1 MRILFIV
8 FLLLLPICSY
18 AETKT
23 ITKTAKVVVPENQ
36 SVEQVKQYISDRL
49 FREAAEEA
57 GVAVSSSTVLV
68 DGKVS
73 KDEIK
78 MQTSAIAKK
87 DVKVLNQAI
96 EKGQTYITVQ
106 VTATVDSGELD
117 AFLRQLMQNEA
128 LKQELEQERKEKLA
142 LEKKLKNASKE
153 EYDKTLS
160 VQAANIAKA
169 RAARQKQLEKEISNA
184 KQQLMEAQRR
194 QQAEELQA
202 AKELEQIQKEYMAQ
216 DAALQARIAA
226 EKDAQAKAE
235 MEHQA
240 LLAELAKNAL
250 INDKTMDIAANDTVE
265 VIAIDAAQVRTN
277 FSSLVNEYKTA
288 MNANSKQLEMYHK
301 SQLAILEKQKFTEE
315 IPKKGEWDNTAT
327 YNEKKNAYDKR
338 KADFENK
345 KKQDIAELKAEYAE
359 KKAKNEKDTKT
370 SLLKALKPLYERL
383 KKYNTGMYISSNT
396 SKAVIDFGERDLD
409 NMKLPIIVKY
419 KTKKYNFTYKFT
431 SLQEFRA
438 MYDTR
443 ASFKAVPLFGLEPNG
458 AKGAKPYLTGFRVV
472 HLGNNKEQF
481 FSINPKYEI
490 FPEILQ
496 YEKMGDELNPKPKI
510 QETENTQYIQETKD
524 SVDSYKSSY
533 KYHTSDTVTFT
544 DSYKSTYYLYGFQ
557 AAGGFNLDI
566 MNIEFAMQS
575 HWRFNRWFGLYLN
588 GGVIIGF
595 GGLKSL
601 LQSNNDY
608 DDDYYDDYYDYY
620 YYYRSSSKA
629 ETTIDSGLAGGIGLD
644 IYLTNNLLLFG
655 EANIGYFFQDNGKNS
670 LAGIF
675 RGGIALQSK
684 DMSRGSLRFN
694 AFIEGILSETVSGST
709 PYFGIGILF

>member
-8 FLLLLPICSY
+8 FLLILPICSY

-36 SVEQVKQYISDRL
+36 SVEQVKQYTSERL

-78 MQTSAIAKK
+78 MQTSAIAQK
-87 DVKVLNQAI
+87 DVKILKQEI

-106 VTATVDSGELD
+106 VKATVDSGELD

-142 LEKKLKNASKE
+142 LEKKLKSASKE

-160 VQAANIAKA
+160 AQAANIAKA
-169 RAARQKQLEKEISNA
+169 QAARQKQLEKEISNA

-194 QQAEELQA
+194 QQQEELKA
-202 AKELEQIQKEYMAQ
+202 AKDLEQIQKEYMAQ

-265 VIAIDAAQVRTN
+265 IIAMDAAQVRTN
-277 FSSLVNEYKTA
+277 FSSLVNEYKVA

-315 IPKKGEWDNTAT
+315 MPKKGEWDNTAT

-409 NMKLPIIVKY
+409 NLELPIIVQY
-419 KTKKYNFTYKFT
+419 KTKKYNFTYKFA

-481 FSINPKYEI
+481 FSVNADYKI

-496 YEKMGDELNPKPKI
+496 YEQMGDELNPKPKI

-524 SVDSYKSSY
+524 SADSYKSSY

-601 LQSNNDY
+601 MQSNDRY
-608 DDDYYDDYYDYY
+608 DDDDDDYYD

-655 EANIGYFFQDNGKNS
+655 EANIGYFFQDSGKNS

-675 RGGIALQSK
+675 RGGIALQGK

>member
-8 FLLLLPICSY
+8 FLLILPICSY

-36 SVEQVKQYISDRL
+36 SVEQVKQYTSERL

-78 MQTSAIAKK
+78 MQTSAIAQK
-87 DVKVLNQAI
+87 DVKILKQEI

-106 VTATVDSGELD
+106 VKATVDSGELD

-142 LEKKLKNASKE
+142 LEKKLKSASKE

-160 VQAANIAKA
+160 AQAANIAKA
-169 RAARQKQLEKEISNA
+169 QAARQKQLEKEISNA

-194 QQAEELQA
+194 QQQEELKA
-202 AKELEQIQKEYMAQ
+202 AKELEQIQKEYMAH

-265 VIAIDAAQVRTN
+265 IIAMDAAQVRTN
-277 FSSLVNEYKTA
+277 FSSLVNEYKVA

-315 IPKKGEWDNTAT
+315 MPKKGEWDNTAT

-396 SKAVIDFGERDLD
+396 SKPVIDFGERDLD
-409 NMKLPIIVKY
+409 NMELPIIVKY

-481 FSINPKYEI
+481 FSVNADYKI

-496 YEKMGDELNPKPKI
+496 YEQMGDELNPKPKI
-510 QETENTQYIQETKD
+510 QETDNTQYIQETKD

-620 YYYRSSSKA
+620 YRSSSNA

-675 RGGIALQSK
+675 RGGVALQSK

-694 AFIEGILSETVSGST
+694 AFIEGILSETVSGSI